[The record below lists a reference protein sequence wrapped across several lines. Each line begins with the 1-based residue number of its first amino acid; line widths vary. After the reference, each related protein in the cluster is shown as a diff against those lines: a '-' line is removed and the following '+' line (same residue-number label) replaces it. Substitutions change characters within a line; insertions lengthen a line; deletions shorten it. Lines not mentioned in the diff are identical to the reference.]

1 MFDWVRSAFHRHTPQ
16 TSSIVIKSAETTAV
30 CRSCHHGIRLKPGGS
45 WVSRRRRTQA
55 HSR

>member
-30 CRSCHHGIRLKPGGS
+30 CRSCHHGIRL
-45 WVSRRRRTQA
+45 
-55 HSR
+55 